1 MKLNYRDKIVLTIAI
16 VALVWIAGIMFFIK
30 PGIEDYKTAQATL
43 DDAKAQL
50 ATLQQ
55 RIEEDKDI
63 DDRIVKA
70 YNEANDLTS
79 TFYEYQQAQE
89 ATQKVDDLLKEEN
102 IVNLDM
108 SITEYQSYPLSKYV
122 YFDNT
127 VVTEL
132 DATVNDYE
140 NTKEGMYIPDELASD
155 DGTEP
160 QTVITKND
168 TKNVNLTNIGRYSMT
183 FTYKG
188 KLGDL
193 KEFCRKLQ
201 EVNKEKTIII
211 QSLSFNYPEEK
222 KEEEEEEEEEVVE
235 TEEGED
241 GEEKPK
247 PTTTKK
253 KEKKEEEEE
262 EIDPN
267 EKVVTGEITV
277 NMIVVR
283 KLPDPKNF

>member
-253 KEKKEEEEE
+253 EKKEEEEE